1 MFYPTNNYQSNTQ
14 KYYPEINNKKKN
26 TSIITIIFSSIL
38 SPFKIKKADEITIK
52 NNLRGGKKYIVA
64 SKISGK
70 DGRRSYT
77 RKEIQYA
84 YPLNR
89 RNLTKLVK
97 SLNYGKDTLVDNVLT
112 GLSTP
117 SYNSYPQQTQSYSF
131 KKNNVIDVKPTQN
144 KTYEYKNNYSKKNTS
159 SPSVKKKTYSSPN
172 ISKSDDKNLLKAYND
187 KFNVKVDEEAKW
199 W

>member
-117 SYNSYPQQTQSYSF
+117 SYNSYPHQTQSYSF

-144 KTYEYKNNYSKKNTS
+144 KTYEYKNNYNNNNIS
-159 SPSVKKKTYSSPN
+159 SSVKKKTYSSPN
-172 ISKSDDKNLLKAYND
+172 ISRSKDKKLLEAYND
-187 KFNVKVDEEAKW
+187 KFHTKIDDEDKW